1 MHSLDILVQEEK
13 CVYGWRLNVE
23 SSVNPSEIKSIKV
36 QIWGNGWINF
46 DIFTSWNY
54 MQSLKI
60 KQVNIYSLTQKDACN
75 VLLNQKANVNSMI
88 SVLQNTYKNK
98 VKYRSEMV
106 HI

>member
-23 SSVNPSEIKSIKV
+23 SSVNTSEIKSIKV

-54 MQSLKI
+54 MQCLKI